1 MLQLDEDMNEEVAL
15 NSSEIQS
22 SDDFTQFSQSQSQRK
37 EMRQTR
43 IQQKAKERREIVD
56 QVRCQKEN
64 QEMDLR
70 WKSIQTMMMMKVMKL
85 LEETDSGDE
94 YDDIKNRLTLLE
106 ENQEDTN
113 NKLDSICNLLSE
125 IKESL

>member
-1 MLQLDEDMNEEVAL
+1 M
-15 NSSEIQS
+15 
-22 SDDFTQFSQSQSQRK
+22 
-37 EMRQTR
+37 
-43 IQQKAKERREIVD
+43 
-56 QVRCQKEN
+56 
-64 QEMDLR
+64 
-70 WKSIQTMMMMKVMKL
+70 
-85 LEETDSGDE
+85 EETDSGDE

>member
-37 EMRQTR
+37 EMRQTQ

-70 WKSIQTMMMMKVMKL
+70 WKSIQTMMMMKVMKS